1 MREII
6 HCALLELKRRLLRSL
21 TLGAGYFLGCVF
33 LVLMMLL
40 LNHEITAKSGIINYM
55 GTHFMAFAAVPYA
68 DDGFVTQEKMPLDQ
82 TNEAFFAEPM
92 VVTRLLP
99 KDLAD
104 KMTALPEVLA
114 ATPFLLFRMK
124 QSEDGHMFSIGGFHP
139 GDEAALKGTA
149 TSKKDIV
156 SGAFLSSEDRNVVL
170 VEETYALMWNLKP
183 GSVVNIG
190 DKLFPVIGVVKPGVK
205 PVRADIFMNWADA
218 ESVINSRISA
228 PLNNEANIFL
238 VESAGIDNHE
248 AAMKKVSEI
257 LPGGIINT
265 FNCSIPAIEVLGIST
280 RGMFFIGG
288 LVMAMLFLVSA
299 GSQWAVVCER
309 HFDIA
314 VLKAIGWKNAS
325 VVWQLL
331 CESVILAVLGCFAG
345 IPTGFILYMPVSQRV
360 FSGSQV
366 WPAVG
371 LSAMAVLLVMILFVI
386 TAVLSSLPPVL
397 KATATRPAE
406 LLRRS

>member
-1 MREII
+1 
-6 HCALLELKRRLLRSL
+6 
-21 TLGAGYFLGCVF
+21 
-33 LVLMMLL
+33 MLL

-55 GTHFMAFAAVPYA
+55 GTHFMTFAAVPYA
-68 DDGFVTQEKMPLDQ
+68 DDGFVAQEKMPLDQ
-82 TNEAFFAEPM
+82 ANEAFFAEPM

-124 QSEDGHMFSIGGFHP
+124 QSEDGHMFSVGGFHP

-238 VESAGIDNHE
+238 VESAGINNHE
-248 AAMKKVSEI
+248 EAMKQVGDL

-265 FNCSIPAIEVLGIST
+265 FNCSIPAIEVLGISS
-280 RGMFFIGG
+280 RGMLFVGA

-309 HFDIA
+309 HYDIA
-314 VLKAIGWKNAS
+314 VLKAIGWKNLTVA
-325 VVWQLL
+325 WQLI
-331 CESVILAVLGCFAG
+331 CESVILAAIGCFFGVPAG
-345 IPTGFILYMPVSQRV
+345 FLLYLPVV
-360 FSGSQV
+360 HKLLPGSTM
-366 WPAVG
+366 WPDMGV
-371 LSAMAVLLVMILFVI
+371 SAMAVLLVMFVFVI
-386 TAVLSSLPPVL
+386 TAALSSLPPVF
-397 KATATRPAE
+397 KAMTTRPAE